1 MQADI
6 DVLNDALR
14 DLHQAIASDPIV
26 TDKAW
31 FSLIGFS
38 TTPEVLL
45 PLSDLSQVA
54 TMPGLSAKG
63 STDFG
68 AVFRLL
74 KQTIEADVARLKADG
89 ATVYRPAVFFMSDGM
104 PTDPDWQRGL
114 DELLDPNFKQRPNVI
129 AFGFGDANANN
140 LDAAT
145 TLKAIA
151 TKEVW
156 MVEEGMAPAA
166 ALREWAKSL
175 TSSIVGSVTSS
186 TDGTMNLVVPPA
198 PAGVRVIPVD
208 EV

>member
-89 ATVYRPAVFFMSDGM
+89 AKVYRPAVFFMSDGM